1 MKYLKIYYA
10 FWALILL
17 LNSCGPSQKDC
28 DVSPASIENLIT
40 ITPIQS
46 QFRVNDTLT
55 IACTIPAQNTYF
67 SDFNLNIFRE
77 TGDTRAVWIMVNNS
91 QLLRNQELITRK
103 GFFDAGFFIMVYSEI
118 CDCYEFEADL
128 ILSEIATYNVS
139 TSNSID
145 FRDAGCDGY
154 VINSSFPW
162 INSPN
167 LLEFEVVP

>member
-103 GFFDAGFFIMVYSEI
+103 GFF
-118 CDCYEFEADL
+118 
-128 ILSEIATYNVS
+128 
-139 TSNSID
+139 
-145 FRDAGCDGY
+145 
-154 VINSSFPW
+154 
-162 INSPN
+162 
-167 LLEFEVVP
+167 